1 MDTSKTLQNESIEE
15 NKKNILKIL
24 FRIEETSVAITEEL
38 ATQGETIDRINN
50 KMDKMD
56 NNLAVANTIIK
67 RMSNLFTIFKPII
80 VNESSTQTKILNSI
94 STTHNNSYAVDTKT
108 DEYDEMISSL
118 QRINLHAKLQG
129 DELDCQNKKL
139 DEINN
144 KVDKSNDKIDN
155 IVKKINKL
163 T

>member
-1 MDTSKTLQNESIEE
+1 MDTTKTLQNESVEE
-15 NKKNILKIL
+15 DKKNILKIL
-24 FRIEETSVAITEEL
+24 FRIEETSIAISEEL
-38 ATQGETIDRINN
+38 AIQGETIDRINN

-56 NNLAVANTIIK
+56 NNITVANTIIK

-80 VNESSTQTKILNSI
+80 SNESSTQTKILNTVSA
-94 STTHNNSYAVDTKT
+94 THNNSYAVDAKT

-129 DELDCQNKKL
+129 DELDNQNKKL
-139 DEINN
+139 DEISN
-144 KVDKSNDKIDN
+144 KVNKSNDNIDN